1 MAMVAVATILAF
13 LAINALWL
21 NRQFLN
27 TDNWT
32 NTSSQLL
39 QSKAVRTQISAF
51 LVDQLYANV
60 NVQGLIQQALPPQAK
75 PLAGPAAGG
84 LRNLADQ
91 GVDTLLQRPKVQL
104 VWQQANRVA
113 HQQLLAVLDGDNQNV
128 STNGGTVTLNL
139 GAMLSQVAANLGLG
153 NVAAK
158 IPPNAA
164 QITIL
169 HSDQLSAVQNLFQ
182 AFKDLVVVL
191 LVLALGLFAGAV
203 AVAKDRRAR
212 LRAVGIGFVVAGIGA
227 LLARYLLGQE
237 VVDSLSSTAAV
248 KPAVEDVWSIATS
261 QLVIAATASIVY
273 GVLIFVGAWLA
284 GRTRPA
290 TGTRRRLSPYLH
302 NPRIAYGVLFAVLVL
317 VIAWGPLPATRN
329 PLSMLVLAGLLA
341 LGVETLR
348 RQVEREFPAATM
360 ESARDRRRERI
371 TRLRETATASGRQ
384 IQDRLAPSPEAAQG
398 PDSDPTVPGDRRFAR
413 LEQLAKLRD
422 DGVLDEDEF
431 KREKEL
437 VLTGSSS

>member
-32 NTSSQLL
+32 KTSSQLL

-60 NVQGLIQQALPPQAK
+60 NVQGVIQQALPPQAK
-75 PLAGPAAGG
+75 ALAGPAAGG
-84 LRNLADQ
+84 LRNLAGQ
-91 GVDTLLQRPKVQL
+91 GVDTLLQRPRVQL
-104 VWQQANRVA
+104 VWEQANRAA
-113 HQQLLAVLDGDNQNV
+113 HQQLLAVLNGGNHNV

-139 GAMLSQVAANLGLG
+139 GAVLSQVATNLGLG

-169 HSDQLSAVQNLFQ
+169 RSDQLSTVQNLFQ
-182 AFKDLVVVL
+182 AFKDLVIVL

-227 LLARYLLGQE
+227 LLARALLGQE

-248 KPAVEDVWSIATS
+248 KPAVEDVWSTATS
-261 QLVIAATASIVY
+261 QLVIAATASIAY
-273 GVLIFVGAWLA
+273 GVLLFVGAWLA

-290 TGTRRRLSPYLH
+290 TATRRRLAPYLR
-302 NPRIAYGVLFAVLVL
+302 NPRIADGVLFAVIVL

-329 PLSMLVLAGLLA
+329 PLSMLVLAALLA
-341 LGVETLR
+341 LGVEVLR
-348 RQVEREFPAATM
+348 RQVEREFPAATI
-360 ESARDRRRERI
+360 EAASERRQDRVK
-371 TRLRETATASGRQ
+371 RLRWPA
-384 IQDRLAPSPEAAQG
+384 AAQA
-398 PDSDPTVPGDRRFAR
+398 PDADPAPPSEGRFAR
-413 LEQLAKLRD
+413 LEQLGKLRD
-422 DGVLDEDEF
+422 DGVLDDDEF
-431 KREKEL
+431 TREKEL
-437 VLTGSSS
+437 VLNGSSS